1 MGAIFKLFIGILGIL
16 AVCAGFSWAGS
27 QPPAVGGVL
36 PEFTLSVPPNG
47 AHQSYLGVGG
57 KAAFSIPEIKAEI
70 VIIEIF
76 SMY

>member
-1 MGAIFKLFIGILGIL
+1 MGAIVKSLVVFLGVL
-16 AVCAGFSWAGS
+16 TVCAGFSWADS

-36 PEFTLSVPPNG
+36 PEFTLPVPKSDEHRN
-47 AHQSYLGVGG
+47 YLGVGG
-57 KAAFSIPEIKAEI
+57 KAAFSIPEIRADV